1 MKRYVRAYYDSM
13 GERFYLTDDPDD
25 DSTMSI
31 KKAHLFEE
39 SYFDEHLAD
48 LGYIKEPLPEAE
60 QMRMAGAVGL
70 PLVFD

>member
-1 MKRYVRAYYDSM
+1 MERYVRAYSV
-13 GERFYLTDDPDD
+13 GRNSEKWYLTDADFD
-25 DSTMSI
+25 TLNV
-31 KKAHLFEE
+31 KEAHLFEE

-70 PLVFD
+70 PLVFKE